1 MPMVGDYLLLDPLF
15 YVRWLFFRPLLRCF
29 KERFAEGACGKFKE
43 VLGIWMERRYG
54 TPSFLKRFD
63 HLFFTRLA
71 NTPNFCPGDMVLIPV
86 ITNASLILTCT
97 TSQNHTCFV

>member
-54 TPSFLKRFD
+54 
-63 HLFFTRLA
+63 
-71 NTPNFCPGDMVLIPV
+71 DMVLIPV